1 MANFAPSFRIGE
13 RAVGGGAPVLVIAEA
28 GVAHFGDPD
37 KADALVDLAAD
48 AGADVFK
55 TQAFVTDSL
64 VSSRLAE
71 WRDRLRPKEVGFEFL
86 RRMKD
91 RCDRRAI
98 QFMCTAH
105 DEKALIWV
113 DDLDVPAYKI
123 GSGERGNT
131 PYFRQIAK
139 RGKPII
145 LSTGMYREEDI
156 VEALETFT
164 DARCRKL
171 AVLHCTTS
179 YPTPADQVNLRAMD
193 RIREMFPGPVGY
205 SDHTEGGEAV
215 LAAVARGADIVEKHI
230 TLDFD
235 VPNAQDWKVSASPDD
250 LPNLVRHMRDVEAL
264 LGEGK
269 LEVQECEGPALD
281 WALKSLVAAR
291 DLPVGA
297 VLVHDMVDAKR
308 PGGGLAPSELESVLG
323 RRLKEAL
330 DADQPITWDSLA
342 P

>member
-1 MANFAPSFRIGE
+1 MVDYETSITIGE

-55 TQAFVTDSL
+55 TQAFVTDNL

-71 WRDRLRPKEVGFEFL
+71 WRDRLRPKEVSFAFL
-86 RRMKD
+86 RHMKD
-91 RCDRRAI
+91 RCDSRGI
-98 QFMCTAH
+98 LFMCTAH
-105 DEKALIWV
+105 DEKALAWV

-131 PYFRQIAK
+131 PYLREIAK
-139 RGKPII
+139 RGKPVI

-156 VEALETFT
+156 GEALETFA
-164 DARCRKL
+164 DVGCREL
-171 AVLHCTTS
+171 AILHCITS
-179 YPTPADQVNLRAMD
+179 YPAPFDQVNLRAME
-193 RIREMFPGPVGY
+193 RIRKIFPGPVGY
-205 SDHTEGGEAV
+205 SDHTEGGHAV
-215 LAAVARGADIVEKHI
+215 LAAVARGADVVEKHI
-230 TLDFD
+230 ALDFD
-235 VPNAQDWKVSASPDD
+235 VPNAQDWKVSAGPDD
-250 LPNLVRHMRDVEAL
+250 LPDLIRRLREVEAM
-264 LGEGK
+264 LGEGRI
-269 LEVQECEGPALD
+269 EVQDCEWPALD
-281 WALKSLVAAR
+281 WALKSLVATR
-291 DLPVGA
+291 DLPAGT
-297 VLVHDMVDAKR
+297 VLGSDMVTAKR

-330 DADQPITWDSLA
+330 DTDQPITRDSLA